1 MRDLC
6 AKDLT
11 IQSFDGVASRANGLR
26 LLAVDALPREAFS
39 PGTPV
44 AAGGRATVDYVAAA
58 MRFVNDGHAAAI
70 VACPHSETN
79 VNAAGIPFSGYPS
92 LLARLMNVPEDEVFL
107 MLVGGG
113 LRIVHV
119 TLHERLHTALGR
131 ITSELIERATRTA
144 DAALRKLNIEQ
155 PRIGLF
161 GINPHAGEGGLFG
174 DDDDRITVPAA
185 KRLQAL
191 GLNVEGPIG
200 ADLMLGRR
208 DFDAFV
214 AMYHD
219 QGHIPV
225 KLLAGRNSAA
235 LSIGSGLLF
244 SSVGHG
250 SAFDIAGRGVAEPE
264 AVLRS
269 IQLLG
274 GASHFA
280 DAAVFMTFKVS
291 VDESDIAFG
300 CETGETVLD
309 AAERAGYSLPY
320 SCRKG
325 VCSTCEGELAPRQR
339 RCRVRSSSPARR
351 ATFCSAR
358 PGRNRTFSFIRSGLS
373 GTIPTRARR

>member
-1 MRDLC
+1 VTKPVIALTIGDPNGIGPEIAVKAAARLAREGGPAIVLVGDEFVVRHYVELC
-6 AKDLT
+6 AGDFA
-11 IQSFDGVASRANGLR
+11 IQPFDRATAKPAHLP
-26 LLAVDALPREAFS
+26 LLAVDALPCAAFS

-58 MRFVNDGHAAAI
+58 VRFVDEGHAAAI

-79 VNAAGIPFSGYPS
+79 VNAAGIRFSGYPS
-92 LLARLMNVPEDEVFL
+92 LLARLKDVPEDEVFL

-131 ITSELIERATRTA
+131 ITPELVERAARTA
-144 DAALRKLNIEQ
+144 DAALQKLNIKQ

-174 DDDDRITVPAA
+174 ADDDEITVPAVR
-185 KRLQAL
+185 RLQAS
-191 GLNVEGPIG
+191 GLNVEGPLG

-235 LSIGSGLLF
+235 MSIGSGLMF
-244 SSVGHG
+244 ASVGHG

-269 IQLLG
+269 IQLLS
-274 GASHFA
+274 GASHFG
-280 DAAVFMTFKVS
+280 DAAAS
-291 VDESDIAFG
+291 
-300 CETGETVLD
+300 
-309 AAERAGYSLPY
+309 
-320 SCRKG
+320 
-325 VCSTCEGELAPRQR
+325 
-339 RCRVRSSSPARR
+339 
-351 ATFCSAR
+351 
-358 PGRNRTFSFIRSGLS
+358 
-373 GTIPTRARR
+373 

>member
-1 MRDLC
+1 VTRPTIALTIGDPNGIGPEIAVKAAAKLAREGGPAIVLVGDEFVVRFYMELC

-11 IQSFDGVASRANGLR
+11 IHPFDGAAPGPDHVS
-26 LLAVDALPREAFS
+26 LLAVDALPRRAFS
-39 PGTPV
+39 PGKPM

-58 MRFVNDGHAAAI
+58 MRLVNDGHANAI

-92 LLARLMNVPEDEVFL
+92 LLARLKNVPEDEVFL

-131 ITSELIERATRTA
+131 ITPELIERATRTA
-144 DAALRKLNIEQ
+144 DAALRKLNVEQ

-174 DDDDRITVPAA
+174 DDDRITVPAA

-191 GLNVEGPIG
+191 GLNVEGPLG

-250 SAFDIAGRGVAEPE
+250 SAFDIAGRGIAEPE

-274 GASHFA
+274 GASHFEN
-280 DAAVFMTFKVS
+280 AA
-291 VDESDIAFG
+291 
-300 CETGETVLD
+300 
-309 AAERAGYSLPY
+309 
-320 SCRKG
+320 
-325 VCSTCEGELAPRQR
+325 AP
-339 RCRVRSSSPARR
+339 
-351 ATFCSAR
+351 
-358 PGRNRTFSFIRSGLS
+358 
-373 GTIPTRARR
+373 